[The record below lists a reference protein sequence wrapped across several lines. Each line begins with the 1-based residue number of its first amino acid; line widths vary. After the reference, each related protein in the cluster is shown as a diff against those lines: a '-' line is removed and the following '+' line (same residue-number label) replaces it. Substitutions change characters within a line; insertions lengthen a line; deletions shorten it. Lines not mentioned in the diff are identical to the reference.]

1 MTLKDSFQ
9 RMEHLKLLCQVRKI
23 LPPVNFRALDA
34 FMPGHV
40 LNLPDVIC
48 LKPVHYDTYPE
59 LPAVFYLRVDTLYSF
74 HYLTD
79 QIARLPG
86 REEIWRLL
94 VPLQK
99 GRTGFLEES
108 FQWQDLRCL
117 KPERSGTA
125 LSTPWDIY
133 FAFT

>member
-1 MTLKDSFQ
+1 MKEFQ
-9 RMEHLKLLCQVRKI
+9 LLCQVRKI
-23 LPPVNFRALDA
+23 LSPVNLRAFDV

-40 LNLPDVIC
+40 LNLPDIVC
-48 LKPVHYDTYPE
+48 LEPVHYDTYPE
-59 LPAVFYLRVDTLYSF
+59 LSAVFYLRVDPPNRF

-94 VPLQK
+94 VPLLQK

-117 KPERSGTA
+117 KPERS
-125 LSTPWDIY
+125 
-133 FAFT
+133 